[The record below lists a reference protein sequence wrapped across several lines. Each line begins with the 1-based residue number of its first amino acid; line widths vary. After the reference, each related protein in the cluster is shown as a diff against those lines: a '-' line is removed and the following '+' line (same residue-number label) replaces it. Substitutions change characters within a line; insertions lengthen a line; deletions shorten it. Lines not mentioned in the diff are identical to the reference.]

1 MTTKKEIR
9 ESGFSLVELM
19 ISILILGVVLA
30 GIFHQ
35 IEMAQTRYAV
45 EGQKLDLTQQEREFI
60 DQVTRDLHQAG
71 YPGVLQ
77 FGNQLD
83 LNSPSVGAGVWYISQ
98 TSLAME
104 GDVDGDGIVETIR
117 YNYNDGSGWP
127 GPGPNPCPCLQRSQ
141 IQKIANWPWNQPSP
155 IYYTEVQNI
164 IPVTSQPFFA
174 AYQTDGSTVDLST
187 PIVLGSGTAVTPAA
201 RAALQAIKSVR
212 ITFTVQAKLP
222 DPTTRQLIQV
232 TMTGMARLPNN

>member
-1 MTTKKEIR
+1 MKRNVR
-9 ESGFSLVELM
+9 ESGFSLVELL

-35 IEMAQTRYAV
+35 IQMAQTRYAV
-45 EGQKLDLTQQEREFI
+45 EGQKLDLTQQEREFV
-60 DQVTRDLHQAG
+60 DQLTRDLHQAG

-117 YNYNDGSGWP
+117 YNYNDGSRWP
-127 GPGPNPCPCLQRSQ
+127 GPGPNPSPSLQTSQ
-141 IQKIANWPWNQPSP
+141 LQTAPTSPWNHPS
-155 IYYTEVQNI
+155 
-164 IPVTSQPFFA
+164 
-174 AYQTDGSTVDLST
+174 
-187 PIVLGSGTAVTPAA
+187 
-201 RAALQAIKSVR
+201 
-212 ITFTVQAKLP
+212 
-222 DPTTRQLIQV
+222 
-232 TMTGMARLPNN
+232 